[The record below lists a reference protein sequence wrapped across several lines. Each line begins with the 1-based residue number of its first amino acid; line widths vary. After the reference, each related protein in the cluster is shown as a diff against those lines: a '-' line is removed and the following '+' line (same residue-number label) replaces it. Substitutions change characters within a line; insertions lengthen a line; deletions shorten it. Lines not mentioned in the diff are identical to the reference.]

1 MRYYNASFVMRSKDP
16 STLRITDIWTFKS
29 AKSNK
34 RYIVEVEHFSYR
46 FLGLKFYWKG
56 VADSKA
62 RYSLLTND
70 YEPRTI
76 VMSCIRI
83 MLDYYR
89 KDVFFSFGFVAA
101 PDLDGCKESVPNK
114 RFRFY
119 RKMMLNVFGDQTF
132 IQAYD
137 AKTSIYVLINRR
149 SYNKGDISIKSL
161 EDEISRLYEGEYSL
175 MTD

>member
-1 MRYYNASFVMRSKDP
+1 MRSEDP
-16 STLRITDIWTFKS
+16 YTLRIVDIWTFKS

-34 RYIVEVEHFSYR
+34 RYIVEVEHFSNR

-56 VADSKA
+56 VADSKN

-76 VMSCIRI
+76 IMSCIHI

-89 KDVFFSFGFVAA
+89 KDEFYSFGFVAA
-101 PDLDGCKESVPNK
+101 PDLDGIKANVPNK

-119 RKMMLNVFGDQTF
+119 RNMMLNVFGEQTF
-132 IQAYD
+132 LQAYD
-137 AKTSIYVLINRR
+137 VNTSVYVLINRK
-149 SYNKGDISIKSL
+149 SYEQGDISIEAL
-161 EDEISRLYEGEYSL
+161 EDEISRLYEGDYSL
-175 MTD
+175 VMG